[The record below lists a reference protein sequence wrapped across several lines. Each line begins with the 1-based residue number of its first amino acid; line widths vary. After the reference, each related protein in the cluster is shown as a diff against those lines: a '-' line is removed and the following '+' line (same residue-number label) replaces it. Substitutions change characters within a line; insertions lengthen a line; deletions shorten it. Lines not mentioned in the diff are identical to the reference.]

1 MKKKILL
8 GFFILFIGCIGGFL
22 LMQII
27 PYGKDHTNP
36 PVVSEPNW
44 DSPKI
49 RAYAQRVCFDCHSNE
64 TTWPWYSS
72 IAPVSWLV
80 QRDVDEGRRE
90 LNFSDW
96 SKYSGRRN
104 MAREIIENVQEGEM
118 PPLIYAIQ
126 HPEGKL
132 SDIEKEEFIKGMT
145 ATFSQ

>member
-1 MKKKILL
+1 MKKKFMI
-8 GFFILFIGCIGGFL
+8 GFFILIIGCIGVFL

-27 PYGKDHTNP
+27 PYGKDHSNP

-44 DSPKI
+44 DSPKT
-49 RAYAQRVCFDCHSNE
+49 RAYAQRACFDCHSNE

-72 IAPVSWLV
+72 VAPVSWLV
-80 QRDVDEGRRE
+80 QLDVDRGRRE

-104 MAREIIENVQEGEM
+104 MARRLVENVQNGEM
-118 PPLIYAIQ
+118 PPFIFIIQ
-126 HPEGKL
+126 HPDAKL
-132 SDIEKEEFIKGMT
+132 STVENDEFINGMT